1 MSMRPHSLGET
12 VLGLVPKHLVQHM
25 AVRLAVTEADRVLA
39 RDFTDMEQQI
49 DEPHG
54 RQVIR
59 LALLEATK
67 SSPVADE

>member
-12 VLGLVPKHLVQHM
+12 VPGLVPKHLVQHI

-39 RDFTDMEQQI
+39 RDFADMEQQI

-54 RQVIR
+54 RQVMSGPARGRQVIASGR
-59 LALLEATK
+59 
-67 SSPVADE
+67 